1 MSAQKIQDRSLVM
14 EDAGWVRRLFAAV
27 DAQDIETFLSF
38 LRDDARFR
46 FGNAPAVTGKDAIR
60 AALAAFFASIRGLR
74 HEIPHIWFPAETVIC
89 EGESTYTRTDGT
101 TVTIPFVTVWRMR
114 GDRIQD
120 YRIYIDMQPLFAPA
134 S

>member
-1 MSAQKIQDRSLVM
+1 M
-14 EDAGWVRRLFAAV
+14 EDTGWVRRLFAAV
-27 DAQDIETFLSF
+27 DAKDTEMFLSF
-38 LRDDARFR
+38 LHDDARFR

-60 AALAAFFASIRGLR
+60 AALAAFFGSIRGLR
-74 HEIPHIWFPAETVIC
+74 HEIPYIWFQAETIIC

-101 TVTIPFVTVWRMR
+101 TVTIPFVTLWRMR
-114 GDRIQD
+114 GERIQD